1 MSAEVC
7 LSRQRGLK
15 GVKHLAH
22 FYRIVTLVF
31 ACSSDVVLDARPRPR
46 GALRPIFI
54 GLALHRDQWPWPW
67 PRDQWPWPWPWPQTS
82 LALALKAACIDNFF
96 HHLQM
101 QEER

>member
-15 GVKHLAH
+15 GVKHFAH

-31 ACSSDVVLDARPRPR
+31 ACPSDVVLDARPRPR

-54 GLALHRDQWPWPW
+54 GLALASGPMA
-67 PRDQWPWPWPWPQTS
+67 
-82 LALALKAACIDNFF
+82 LALAFASNVLGLDLESCIDNFF

-101 QEER
+101 QQER